1 MWYAKVVCE
10 LLILAQGNRWNYT
23 GKGKHDSF
31 VFLRFAPR
39 SWSSHDSSIM
49 EPPAEEAPVHAPK
62 RCGNP
67 DCPDPTSTS
76 RLQLLPKEFTGKCVP
91 GAKHFHRQKGKCARW
106 CGFKDP
112 PKKAGRKRTAETM
125 AIPVGKQLD
134 ADRCPPIL
142 RSIDELWGYRCTS
155 PAPHGTPLYTH
166 SLTRAYSHAQAI
178 RHLRDAHGGE
188 EPASRRRPHPRVRR
202 PRRVR
207 LEEDRHQQHL
217 WRLAG
222 GRRCGPWSGKWAR
235 RWWRRSWWSST
246 KRSSG

>member
-1 MWYAKVVCE
+1 MEDSWPKFGAAGLGASASSCLWSPLPSQCSTFTGMRPVFGVLLILFGWYWYVVCE
-10 LLILAQGNRWNYT
+10 SGMRVI
-23 GKGKHDSF
+23 DSCSGQPLELHRKREARF
-31 VFLRFAPR
+31 GCLSVFLRFAPR

-49 EPPAEEAPVHAPK
+49 EPPAEDAPVDAPK

-106 CGFKDP
+106 CGFKGP

-178 RHLRDAHGGE
+178 RH
-188 EPASRRRPHPRVRR
+188 
-202 PRRVR
+202 
-207 LEEDRHQQHL
+207 
-217 WRLAG
+217 
-222 GRRCGPWSGKWAR
+222 
-235 RWWRRSWWSST
+235 
-246 KRSSG
+246 